1 VSEDL
6 FRTESAKPARAAW
19 KRRFWSPQRSL
30 AFLRVSIRRVD
41 PGVWAILAVFLS
53 LTVPRLSTVPM
64 WDSRI
69 YYDRCLMDSL
79 RFPFDLLNLNCFG
92 HPSMLYMILL
102 VPGQL
107 LDAGNAVLLN
117 LTNVVLGSLSICA
130 FWVLTTVLIPAENRR
145 SERLLATGLFAVWPA
160 SIGSCLS
167 VGPDYGVLAFFLL
180 YLALL
185 LTDHIEAAAVAGL
198 FLVLSKEFGV
208 LLYGLTTA
216 LFITIRFFH
225 RRDASIRRSWRAA
238 IGKRI
243 LFAPAIL
250 YVAVSGAML
259 AQPGA
264 GVWGGAAVSSRA
276 LSRFVF
282 FNPAELFFGP
292 FGPLIWV
299 LSFSWILSV
308 SLVALPIALSISSRA
323 RNELRAIAAPRPAL
337 LFLVLLFAGA
347 VLALTRYETFANVRY
362 LLPIAPLLILT
373 SVVLLEVTVP
383 WAVLR
388 RATLGI
394 VFLLLLASNFRT
406 LDPVSRTVWGTFS
419 FGRHRL
425 LRMTSWT
432 DECCGYGR
440 DQLVYNLEYLKFH
453 ELQNAMFRDIRPRR
467 GTTFASNN
475 QADWFLGGRVTPDG
489 ERSLRLSNTIRVH
502 YADAGSL
509 EQLRAPPATVYFV
522 AFPNFDNGK
531 DFQELRRNYFVAS
544 VKFYER
550 SGYSIPVYTL
560 RRKPPR
566 AAAIAPYLQR
576 MASGTIQNP
585 TSGLRRRLRTA
596 P

>member
-1 VSEDL
+1 MSEDP
-6 FRTESAKPARAAW
+6 FRTESTEPARAARG
-19 KRRFWSPQRSL
+19 RRSRPLPRNL
-30 AFLRVSIRRVD
+30 AFLRASIGRVD

-53 LTVPRLSTVPM
+53 LTVPRLGTVPM

-69 YYDRCLMDSL
+69 YYDRCLMDTL
-79 RFPFDLLNLNCFG
+79 RGSFDLIKLNCFG

-102 VPGQL
+102 IPGQL
-107 LDAGNAVLLN
+107 LDSGNAVLLN

-130 FWVLTTVLIPAENRR
+130 FWVLTTVFLPGTDRR

-160 SIGSCLS
+160 CIGSCLS
-167 VGPDYGVLAFFLL
+167 VAPDYGVLVFFLIF
-180 YLALL
+180 LALL
-185 LTDHIEAAAVAGL
+185 LTDRFGAAAVAGL

-225 RRDASIRRSWRAA
+225 RRDTSIRRRWREA

-250 YVAVSGAML
+250 YIAVSGAMM
-259 AQPGA
+259 AQPGE
-264 GVWGGAAVSSRA
+264 GVWGGAAVSSKA

-308 SLVALPIALSISSRA
+308 SLLALPIALSISSRA
-323 RNELRAIAAPRPAL
+323 RNDLRAIAAPKPAL

-440 DQLVYNLEYLKFH
+440 DQLVYNLEHLKFH
-453 ELQNAMFRDIRPRR
+453 ELQNAIFRDIRPSR
-467 GTTFASNN
+467 GTTFVSNN

-509 EQLRAPPATVYFV
+509 EQRRAPPETVYFV

-531 DFQELRRNYFVAS
+531 DLQDLRRNYSAAS
-544 VKFYER
+544 VKLYER
-550 SGYSIPVYTL
+550 SGYSIPVYTM

-566 AAAIAPYLQR
+566 AAATAPYLPR
-576 MASGTIQNP
+576 MASGAIQNP
-585 TSGLRRRLRTA
+585 ASGLRGLSRTA